1 MCKTFIGLH
10 TLLCTERESICPSK
24 QLITFVTRNM
34 QRQSDINHIKSISQL
49 VRVLGLPGPLHPLVA
64 LVDYNNV
71 LIEMFPKGQKT
82 SFDFFKISFKPTFK
96 GQIKYGQA
104 YYDFEEGGLAFLKP
118 KQIVYPPE
126 HLASYEGIALYFHP
140 DFIRNYPLGN
150 TIHQYGFFS
159 YDVSEALFLSAKE
172 KEVITNLFASIA
184 NELHNNID
192 NFSQDV
198 LVSQI
203 ELLLNYSNRFYN
215 RQFITRKAINHD
227 IVTSL
232 DNLLN
237 KYFEEDNS
245 LKKGLPSVKYISTEL
260 KLSQRYLSDMLSSLT
275 GLNTQQYIQNA
286 IIEKAKEKLS
296 TSNLSVSEIAYELGF
311 EHSQSFSKLFKTKT
325 NVSPL
330 EFRQSFN

>member
-1 MCKTFIGLH
+1 
-10 TLLCTERESICPSK
+10 
-24 QLITFVTRNM
+24 M
-34 QRQSDINHIKSISQL
+34 QQQPNINHINSISQL
-49 VRVLGLPGPLHPLVA
+49 VRVLGVPAPLHPMIA

-71 LIEMFPKGQKT
+71 SIEMFAKGQKV
-82 SFDFFKISFKPTFK
+82 SLDFYKISFKPTFT
-96 GQIKYGQA
+96 GQIKYGQG

-118 KQIVYPPE
+118 KQVVFPPE
-126 HLASYEGIALYFHP
+126 DIDSYEGIALYFHS
-140 DFIRNYPLGN
+140 DFIRNYPLGK
-150 TIHQYGFFS
+150 TIHHYGFFS

-172 KEVITNLFASIA
+172 KEIIATLFASIA
-184 NELHNNID
+184 NELDNNID
-192 NFSQDV
+192 GFSQDV

-215 RQFITRKAINHD
+215 RQFITRKSVNHD
-227 IVTSL
+227 IITSL
-232 DNLLN
+232 DNLLHN
-237 KYFEEDNS
+237 YFEKENS
-245 LKKGLPSVKYISTEL
+245 QKNGLPSVKAISTEL
-260 KLSQRYLSDMLSSLT
+260 KLSQRYLSDLLSSLT

-296 TSNLSVSEIAYELGF
+296 STNLSVSEIAYELGF

>member
-1 MCKTFIGLH
+1 
-10 TLLCTERESICPSK
+10 
-24 QLITFVTRNM
+24 M
-34 QRQSDINHIKSISQL
+34 QQQPNINHIDSISQL
-49 VRVLGLPGPLHPLVA
+49 VRVLGVPAPLHPLIA

-71 LIEMFPKGQKT
+71 SIDMFPKGEKV
-82 SFDFFKISFKPTFK
+82 SLDFYKISFKPTFT
-96 GQIKYGQA
+96 GQIKYGQG

-118 KQIVYPPE
+118 KQVVFPPE
-126 HLASYEGIALYFHP
+126 DMESYEGIALYFHS
-140 DFIRNYPLGN
+140 DFIRNYPLGKI
-150 TIHQYGFFS
+150 IHHYGFFS

-172 KEVITNLFASIA
+172 KEIIANLLTTIA
-184 NELHNNID
+184 NELDNNID
-192 NFSQDV
+192 HFSQDV

-215 RQFITRKAINHD
+215 RQFITREAINHD

-232 DNLLN
+232 DKLLDN
-237 KYFEEDNS
+237 YFEKENS
-245 LKKGLPSVKYISTEL
+245 LKNGLPSVKYISTAL

-296 TSNLSVSEIAYELGF
+296 STNLSVSEIAYELGF

>member
-1 MCKTFIGLH
+1 MH
-10 TLLCTERESICPSK
+10 
-24 QLITFVTRNM
+24 QH
-34 QRQSDINHIKSISQL
+34 SDLNHIKSISQL
-49 VRVLGLPGPLHPLVA
+49 VRILGLPAPLHPLVA

-71 LIEMFPKGQKT
+71 SIDMFPKGQKV
-82 SFDFFKISFKPTFK
+82 SLDFYKISFKPTFI

-118 KQIVYPPE
+118 KQIVYSPE
-126 HLASYEGIALYFHP
+126 DLASYEGIALYFHP
-140 DFIRNYPLGN
+140 DFIRNYQLGN
-150 TIHQYGFFS
+150 SIHQYGFFS

-172 KEVITNLFASIA
+172 KEVIASLFSSIA

-203 ELLLNYSNRFYN
+203 ELILNYSNRFYH

-245 LKKGLPSVKYISTEL
+245 LKDGLPSVKYVSAEL
-260 KLSQRYLSDMLSSLT
+260 KQSPRYLSDMLNSLT

-296 TSNLSVSEIAYELGF
+296 TTNLSVSEIAYELGF